1 LAIGLKRALNSS
13 YNSRAGR
20 TGAAWLRFFYA
31 IFQGFKDIMK
41 KHLWSFAFSAV
52 ALVACGKKEEP
63 PAAAAPPTPV
73 ASAPAPVVA
82 TEEKLLNIYNWPD
95 YIAKDM
101 VANFEKESG
110 IKVNY
115 QTFENNEALQ
125 AKLVA
130 GNTGYDIVVPGA
142 VFAKPQID
150 GGLLMKLDKSK
161 LKNYGNLDSAIMGK
175 LGTIDPGNDYLV
187 PWAWSFTTVGIN
199 KAKVA
204 KALGSTPM
212 PENAWDLVFNPTY
225 TAKLKSCG
233 IAYLDSPTEIIP
245 PAMHYVGKNA
255 YSNDAADHK
264 AAGTMLAKVRPHI
277 RLFSST
283 MIDDLAGGKAC
294 VALGWAGD
302 INIARTRAIE
312 NKNGNDIQAL
322 LPSTGG
328 LIFFD
333 NLAITKDA
341 KHPNNAL
348 AFIDYFLRP
357 EVSASLTNELGY
369 PTANKASLEKVTPEV
384 AKDPAVFPDAAN
396 LQKMVSPASFSNE
409 ARESMSNVFTLFKKG
424 S

>member
-1 LAIGLKRALNSS
+1 
-13 YNSRAGR
+13 
-20 TGAAWLRFFYA
+20 
-31 IFQGFKDIMK
+31 MK
-41 KHLWSFAFSAV
+41 KQLWCFAFSAI
-52 ALVACGKKEEP
+52 ALVACGKKDEA
-63 PAAAAPPTPV
+63 PAVA
-73 ASAPAPVVA
+73 ASAPAGSGFAAVA
-82 TEEKLLNIYNWPD
+82 NAEEKVLNIYNWPD

-101 VANFEKESG
+101 VANFEKEAG

-150 GGLLMKLDKSK
+150 AGLLQKLDKTK
-161 LKNYGNLDSAIMGK
+161 LANYGNLDPVLMSK
-175 LGTIDPGNDYLV
+175 LDAIDPGNVYLV
-187 PWAWSFTTVGIN
+187 PWAWSFVTVGIN

-204 KALGSTPM
+204 KALGDTPM
-212 PENAWDLVFNPTY
+212 PGNAWELVFNPVY

-233 IAYLDSPTEIIP
+233 IAYLDSPTEVIP
-245 PAMHYVGKNA
+245 PAMHYLGKNA
-255 YSNDAADHK
+255 YSNDPGDHK
-264 AAGTMLAKVRPHI
+264 AAGEMLAKVRPHI

-283 MIDDLAGGKAC
+283 MIDDLAAGKAC

-302 INIARTRAIE
+302 INIARGRAIE
-312 NKNGNDIQAL
+312 NNNGNEVEAL

-333 NLAITKDA
+333 NLAIPKDA

-348 AFIDYFLRP
+348 AFINYFLRP

-369 PTANKASLEKVTPEV
+369 ATANKASLANVKPEIV
-384 AKDPAVFPDAAN
+384 KDQAVFPDAAN
-396 LQKMVSPASFSNE
+396 LQKMVPPASFSNE
-409 ARESMSNVFTLFKKG
+409 ARQSMSNVFTLFKKG
-424 S
+424 A

>member
-1 LAIGLKRALNSS
+1 MDK
-13 YNSRAGR
+13 Y
-20 TGAAWLRFFYA
+20 
-31 IFQGFKDIMK
+31 
-41 KHLWSFAFSAV
+41 LWSFALCAAV
-52 ALVACGKKEEP
+52 LVGCGKKHEA
-63 PAAAAPPTPV
+63 PAAAA
-73 ASAPAPVVA
+73 ASA
-82 TEEKLLNIYNWPD
+82 EEKVLNIYNWPD

-101 VANFEKESG
+101 IANFEKESG

-130 GNTGYDIVVPGA
+130 GNSGYDIVVPGA

-150 GGLLMKLDKSK
+150 GGLLQKIDKTK
-161 LKNYGNLDSAIMGK
+161 IADYRNLDPAIMGK
-175 LGTIDPGNDYLV
+175 LANIDPSNDYLV

-199 KAKVA
+199 KAKVT
-204 KALGSTPM
+204 KALAGTPM
-212 PENAWDLVFNPTY
+212 PANAWELVFNPVY

-233 IAYLDSPTEIIP
+233 IAYLDSPTEVLP
-245 PAMHYVGKNA
+245 PAMHYLGKNA

-264 AAGTMLAKVRPHI
+264 AASDMLAQVRPHI

-302 INIARTRAIE
+302 INIARGRAIE
-312 NKNGNDIQAL
+312 NKNGNEVEAL

-333 NLAITKDA
+333 NLAIPKDA
-341 KHPNNAL
+341 KHLSNAY
-348 AFIDYFLRP
+348 AFINYFLRP

-369 PTANKASLEKVTPEV
+369 ATANRASVAQVKPEI

-396 LQKMVSPASFSNE
+396 LQKMVSPASFTNA
-409 ARESMSNVFTLFKKG
+409 ARQSMSDVFTLFKKG
-424 S
+424 G

>member
-1 LAIGLKRALNSS
+1 MFKKQIWLVVVSAL
-13 YNSRAGR
+13 
-20 TGAAWLRFFYA
+20 
-31 IFQGFKDIMK
+31 M
-41 KHLWSFAFSAV
+41 
-52 ALVACGKKEEP
+52 LVACGKKP
-63 PAAAAPPTPV
+63 DVAVATAPVTAPAAG
-73 ASAPAPVVA
+73 S
-82 TEEKLLNIYNWPD
+82 EEKILNIYNWPD

-101 VANFEKESG
+101 VANFEKETG

-115 QTFENNEALQ
+115 QTFENNEGLQ

-142 VFAKPQID
+142 VFAKPQIEA
-150 GGLLMKLDKSK
+150 GLLQKLDKTK
-161 LKNYGNLDSAIMGK
+161 LTNIANLDPAIMAK
-175 LGTIDPGNDYLV
+175 LAAVDPGNAYLV

-212 PENAWDLVFNPTY
+212 PANAWDLVFNPEY

-233 IAYLDSPTEIIP
+233 IAFLDSPTEILP
-245 PAMHYVGKNA
+245 PAMHYLGKNA

-264 AAGTMLAKVRPHI
+264 AAGEMLARVRPHI
-277 RLFSST
+277 RLFTST

-302 INIARTRAIE
+302 INIARARAIE
-312 NKNGNDIQAL
+312 NKNGNDIQTL

-333 NLAITKDA
+333 NLAIPKDA
-341 KHPNNAL
+341 KRPNNAH
-348 AFIDYFLRP
+348 AFINYFLKP

-369 PTANKASLEKVTPEV
+369 ATANKASLANVKPDI

-396 LQKMVSPASFSNE
+396 LQKMVSPNSFGNE
-409 ARESMSNVFTLFKKG
+409 ARQSLSQVFTLFKKG

>member
-1 LAIGLKRALNSS
+1 MKNQRLSILAFTVSGALLL
-13 YNSRAGR
+13 A
-20 TGAAWLRFFYA
+20 
-31 IFQGFKDIMK
+31 
-41 KHLWSFAFSAV
+41 
-52 ALVACGKKEEP
+52 ACGKKEEAAP
-63 PAAAAPPTPV
+63 AVSGPVTASSAPAPAAAA
-73 ASAPAPVVA
+73 
-82 TEEKLLNIYNWPD
+82 EEKVLNIYHWPD

-130 GNTGYDIVVPGA
+130 GNSGYDIVVPGA

-150 GGLLMKLDKSK
+150 GGLLQKIDKTK
-161 LKNYGNLDSAIMGK
+161 IANYGNLDPAIMGK
-175 LGTIDPGNDYLV
+175 LANIDAGNDYLV

-199 KAKVA
+199 KAKVT
-204 KALGSTPM
+204 KALAGTPM
-212 PENAWDLVFNPTY
+212 PANAWELVFNPVY

-233 IAYLDSPTEIIP
+233 IAYLDSPTEVLP
-245 PAMHYVGKNA
+245 PAMHYLGKNA

-264 AAGTMLAKVRPHI
+264 AAGEMLAKVRPHI

-283 MIDDLAGGKAC
+283 MIDDLSGGKAC

-302 INIARTRAIE
+302 INIARGRAIE
-312 NKNGNDIQAL
+312 NKNGNEVEAL

-333 NLAITKDA
+333 NLAIPKDA
-341 KHPNNAL
+341 KHPNNAH
-348 AFIDYFLRP
+348 AFINYFLRP
-357 EVSASLTNELGY
+357 EVSAALTNELGY
-369 PTANKASLEKVTPEV
+369 PTANKASVSQVKPEI

-396 LQKMVSPASFSNE
+396 LEKMVSPASFTNA
-409 ARESMSNVFTLFKKG
+409 ARQSMSDVFTLFKKG

>member
-1 LAIGLKRALNSS
+1 M
-13 YNSRAGR
+13 
-20 TGAAWLRFFYA
+20 
-31 IFQGFKDIMK
+31 FKK
-41 KHLWSFAFSAV
+41 QFWWV
-52 ALVACGKKEEP
+52 ALAALVLAACGKKPETP
-63 PAAAAPPTPV
+63 VTTSPVAAPV
-73 ASAPAPVVA
+73 AGA
-82 TEEKLLNIYNWPD
+82 EEKILNIYNWPD

-101 VANFEKESG
+101 VASFEKETG

-115 QTFENNEALQ
+115 QTFENNEGLQ

-142 VFAKPQID
+142 VFAKPQIEA
-150 GGLLMKLDKSK
+150 GLLQKLDKTK
-161 LKNYGNLDSAIMGK
+161 LSNITNLDAGIMAK
-175 LGTIDPGNDYLV
+175 LGTVDPGNAYLV

-204 KALGSTPM
+204 QALGNTPM
-212 PENAWDLVFNPTY
+212 PANAWDLVFNPEY

-233 IAYLDSPTEIIP
+233 IAFLDSPTEIIP
-245 PAMHYVGKNA
+245 PAMHYLGKNA

-264 AAGTMLAKVRPHI
+264 AAGEMLAKVRPHI
-277 RLFSST
+277 RLFTST

-302 INIARTRAIE
+302 INIARARAIE

-333 NLAITKDA
+333 NLAIPKDA
-341 KHPNNAL
+341 KRPNNAH
-348 AFIDYFLRP
+348 AFINYFLKP
-357 EVSASLTNELGY
+357 EVSASLSNELGY
-369 PTANKASLEKVTPEV
+369 ATANKASLANVKPDI
-384 AKDPAVFPDAAN
+384 ANDPAVFPDAAN
-396 LQKMVSPASFSNE
+396 LQKMVPPNSFSNE
-409 ARESMSNVFTLFKKG
+409 ARQSLSQVFTLFKKG

>member
-1 LAIGLKRALNSS
+1 MVKKQF
-13 YNSRAGR
+13 
-20 TGAAWLRFFYA
+20 WL
-31 IFQGFKDIMK
+31 
-41 KHLWSFAFSAV
+41 V
-52 ALVACGKKEEP
+52 ALSALVLVSCGKKP
-63 PAAAAPPTPV
+63 DAPA
-73 ASAPAPVVA
+73 ASAPSTAPATVA
-82 TEEKLLNIYNWPD
+82 EEKILNVYNWPD

-101 VANFEKESG
+101 VASFEKETG

-115 QTFENNEALQ
+115 QTFENNEGLQ

-142 VFAKPQID
+142 VFAKPQIEA
-150 GGLLMKLDKSK
+150 GLLQKLDKTK
-161 LKNYGNLDSAIMGK
+161 LSNIANLDASIMTK
-175 LGTIDPGNDYLV
+175 LGTVDPGNAYLV

-204 KALGSTPM
+204 KALGNTPM
-212 PENAWDLVFNPTY
+212 PANAWDLVFNPVY

-233 IAYLDSPTEIIP
+233 IAFLDSPTEILP
-245 PAMHYVGKNA
+245 PAMHYLGKNA

-264 AAGTMLAKVRPHI
+264 AAGEMLAKVRPHV

-302 INIARTRAIE
+302 INIARARAIE
-312 NKNGNDIQAL
+312 NKNGNEVQAL

-333 NLAITKDA
+333 NLAIPKDA
-341 KHPNNAL
+341 KHPNNAH
-348 AFIDYFLRP
+348 AFINYFLKP
-357 EVSASLTNELGY
+357 EVSAALTNELGY
-369 PTANKASLEKVTPEV
+369 ATANQASLANVKPDI

-396 LQKMVSPASFSNE
+396 LQKMVSPNSFSNE
-409 ARESMSNVFTLFKKG
+409 ARQSLSQVFTLFKKG
-424 S
+424 N

>member
-1 LAIGLKRALNSS
+1 
-13 YNSRAGR
+13 
-20 TGAAWLRFFYA
+20 
-31 IFQGFKDIMK
+31 MK
-41 KHLWSFAFSAV
+41 KHLWSFAFSAI

-63 PAAAAPPTPV
+63 PVAAAPPTPA
-73 ASAPAPVVA
+73 ASAPAPVA
-82 TEEKLLNIYNWPD
+82 AAEEKLLNIYNWPD

-101 VANFEKESG
+101 VANFEKDSG

-204 KALGSTPM
+204 KALGNTPM

-233 IAYLDSPTEIIP
+233 IAYLDSPTEVIP
-245 PAMHYVGKNA
+245 PAMHYIGKSA

-264 AAGTMLAKVRPHI
+264 AAGAMLAKVRPHI

-341 KHPNNAL
+341 KHPSNAL
-348 AFIDYFLRP
+348 AFVDYFLRP

-369 PTANKASLEKVTPEV
+369 ATANKASLEKVTPEV
-384 AKDPAVFPDAAN
+384 AKDPAVFPDPAN
-396 LQKMVSPASFSNE
+396 LEKMVSPASFSNE

>member
-1 LAIGLKRALNSS
+1 
-13 YNSRAGR
+13 
-20 TGAAWLRFFYA
+20 
-31 IFQGFKDIMK
+31 MK
-41 KHLWSFAFSAV
+41 KHLWSFALSAI
-52 ALVACGKKEEP
+52 ALVACGKKQEA
-63 PAAAAPPTPV
+63 PAAASTPAPV
-73 ASAPAPVVA
+73 ASAPAVA
-82 TEEKLLNIYNWPD
+82 ANTEEKVLNIYNWPD

-130 GNTGYDIVVPGA
+130 GNSGYDIVVPGA

-150 GGLLMKLDKSK
+150 GGLLQKLDKSK
-161 LKNYGNLDSAIMGK
+161 LSNMGNLDPAIMSK
-175 LGTIDPGNDYLV
+175 LGAAVDPGNAYLV

-212 PENAWDLVFNPTY
+212 PANAWELVFNPVY

-233 IAYLDSPTEIIP
+233 IAYLDSPTEVIP
-245 PAMHYVGKNA
+245 PAMHFMGKNA
-255 YSNDAADHK
+255 YSNDPADHK
-264 AAGTMLAKVRPHI
+264 AAAAMLAKVRPHI

-302 INIARTRAIE
+302 INIARGRAIE
-312 NKNGNDIQAL
+312 NKNGNEVEAL

-333 NLAITKDA
+333 NLAIPKDA
-341 KHPNNAL
+341 KHPNNAH
-348 AFIDYFLRP
+348 AFINYFLKP

-369 PTANKASLEKVTPEV
+369 ATANKASLASVKPET
-384 AKDPAVFPDAAN
+384 AQDPAVFPDAAN
-396 LQKMVSPASFSNE
+396 LEKMVSPASFSNE
-409 ARESMSNVFTLFKKG
+409 ARQSMSDLFTLFKKG

>member
-1 LAIGLKRALNSS
+1 MFKKQLWLVAMSVLVLA
-13 YNSRAGR
+13 
-20 TGAAWLRFFYA
+20 
-31 IFQGFKDIMK
+31 
-41 KHLWSFAFSAV
+41 
-52 ALVACGKKEEP
+52 ACGKKP
-63 PAAAAPPTPV
+63 DAPATSSSVVMPIAAA
-73 ASAPAPVVA
+73 
-82 TEEKLLNIYNWPD
+82 EEKILNIYNWPD

-101 VANFEKESG
+101 VASFEKETG

-115 QTFENNEALQ
+115 QTFENNEGLQ

-142 VFAKPQID
+142 VFAKPQIQA
-150 GGLLMKLDKSK
+150 GLLQKLDKSK
-161 LKNYGNLDSAIMGK
+161 LSNITNLDASIMAK
-175 LGTIDPGNDYLV
+175 LGTVDPDNAYLV

-204 KALGSTPM
+204 QALGNTPM
-212 PENAWDLVFNPTY
+212 PANAWDLVFNPEY

-233 IAYLDSPTEIIP
+233 IAFLDSPTEVIP
-245 PAMHYVGKNA
+245 PAMHYLGKNA
-255 YSNDAADHK
+255 YSNDPADHK
-264 AAGTMLAKVRPHI
+264 AAGEMLAKVRPHI
-277 RLFSST
+277 RVFTST

-312 NKNGNDIQAL
+312 NKNGNDIQTL

-333 NLAITKDA
+333 NLAIPKDA
-341 KHPNNAL
+341 KRPNNAH
-348 AFIDYFLRP
+348 AFIDYFLKP
-357 EVSASLTNELGY
+357 EVSAALTNELGY
-369 PTANKASLEKVTPEV
+369 ATANKASLANVKPDI

-396 LQKMVSPASFSNE
+396 LQKMVPPDSFSNE
-409 ARESMSNVFTLFKKG
+409 ARQSLGQVFTLFKKG